1 MIGYKAFTSD
11 MLAMNDVKFSLNEPM
26 HVDGIIKSGPING
39 NGFHFCVNF
48 EDTFRFVPFDS
59 DIILC
64 EVMAYGT
71 ISKEY
76 TDEYNG
82 YYGIYS
88 CSDMN
93 IKRIISRKEI
103 IQMASI
109 LPEYRLA
116 RFIQTY
122 KLNYDEL
129 KIIREFVL
137 NNYNLNNYVEYYQL
151 NNKSVFNSK

>member
-1 MIGYKAFTSD
+1 MIGYKAFCKD
-11 MLAMNDVKFSLNEPM
+11 MLAMNNVKFDLNKHM
-26 HVDGIIKSGPING
+26 HVDGDIKAGPTCG

-48 EDTFRFVPFDS
+48 EDTFRYVPFES

-64 EVMAYGT
+64 EVTAYGT

-88 CSDMN
+88 CSDMK
-93 IKRIISRKEI
+93 IKRIIPRKEI

-122 KLNYDEL
+122 KLTKDEL
-129 KIIREFVL
+129 KIIKKVVV
-137 NNYNLNNYVEYYQL
+137 NNINLNNYVEYYQL
-151 NNKSVFNSK
+151 NNKSVFYSK